1 MVDIGYTT
9 APGDYQD
16 YTYTSTLVATKLTAD
31 QTGNLQS
38 LSIYM
43 RGTGGGNVTLGLYSH
58 DAANN
63 RPGTLLA
70 TTASTA
76 SSATNAYQTIA
87 TTTSPAVSSGT
98 VYWIVYEF
106 SAQAANLVDYD
117 LGITGARYGTYSQAY
132 GDLPAT
138 WPGALSYAYDELA
151 NMVYGTLSSE
161 TPNTGSAAFSPFAA
175 SGEGAVGE
183 APIPFCAEVSTIA
196 SGTTSVTANM
206 PATREANRI
215 LVAFLES
222 ANQVISV
229 SNGNGLTWTETYAQQ
244 GTGTAGGTAATRL
257 AAYWARDN
265 GTAGAPTFACASGNH
280 VCVSVAAFVGC
291 IESGSPIH
299 VSYGSVKT
307 PASTSVSIP
316 GGTTTV
322 DDCLIVAAAS
332 KQTDSAAE
340 QFSGFANS
348 SLGGVTKVIDIGTT
362 TGNGGGYAVATGTLA
377 TAGTFNATT
386 ATGPSSTNGNISF
399 ALLPKE
405 TGGPTGV
412 GTAAFSPFAASGE
425 GGVSVN
431 GVGTAAFSSFAA
443 DGRQSPPPV
452 SGSGAAALS
461 SFAASGTGTV
471 TPVGGQVQV
480 DLLGDPLAATG
491 TTFYADYGPCAFV
504 DVVTGDLVWIQ
515 DDGGTSLL
523 VYVQTGQDVAPAL
536 VATVTTSLGGIK
548 ACAQGSTG
556 TVHVCGDYAG
566 GFQYSRLTLT
576 RSGDH
581 VTGVTSATAPFGMP
595 TMNNSLGG
603 TPWGCVMAVIPNENG
618 VERIFVARVDGSDS
632 TQYCSA
638 VTHGPITASA
648 TADFTTLSGTANAWT
663 KFPTQTASVNV
674 GAPYCFSIV
683 IERND
688 STGSSF
694 FVVCG
699 ASSRGDVANYACSL
713 VGFLCTPDSGTT
725 WTFNAGS
732 PRTLAAES
740 YESMCGGTCR
750 DADGNAYFLWTSR
763 STDSGPVTVGLS
775 KVAIDGTF
783 TANWISTT
791 ANYGGELRGYPAVCS
806 DGTVILALDPGD
818 TGNSGTRPEIKVY
831 SKGAWHSYW
840 GASTQWGTLGWVT
853 HGSRGWVDGLLWSVG
868 DSAYPA
874 QSCLGSVRRRTGSEV
889 GVFYTNYSDPSV
901 SSAGGTTTA
910 PTYPD
915 AVPDANTQYVLIT
928 GQKPSTANSGTITL
942 PGGWTELGSI
952 FGAGG
957 YGETLGLG
965 TGNVNLKIGVL
976 DTPTG
981 DESGS
986 TTVGLA
992 TNNVAWSLMVRADK
1006 MGSGPWEYAATTGSD
1021 VTGGATLSVAYGDTI
1036 DLAPGDLVVVG
1047 WCQPTNVTTRFTAPT
1062 LTAAG
1067 FTFGRV
1073 TTVAR
1078 PTSATGNT
1086 IGGLV
1091 CFARVLTGSGAAAVT
1106 FAAVAGGVTTN
1117 VRGGSVLV
1125 RLRRQT
1131 VAAPRRSAFSVKCL
1145 FKCLR

>member
-1 MVDIGYTT
+1 MADIGYTT

-16 YTYTSTLVATKLTAD
+16 YTYSSVLVATKLTAGAD
-31 QTGNLQS
+31 GNLQS
-38 LSIYM
+38 LSLYM
-43 RGTGGGNVTLGLYSH
+43 RGTGGGNITMGLYSH
-58 DAANN
+58 DAGNN
-63 RPGTLLA
+63 RPGTRLA
-70 TTASTA
+70 TTASVA
-76 SSATNAYQTIA
+76 CSVTNAYQTIA
-87 TTTSPAVSSGT
+87 TTTNPAVTSGT
-98 VYWIVYEF
+98 VYWIVYEH
-106 SAQAANLVDYD
+106 STDAANLVDYD
-117 LGITGARYGTYSQAY
+117 LGVTGAYYGYASQAY
-132 GDLPAT
+132 GALPAT
-138 WPGALSYAYDELA
+138 WPGAFAGSQDQLA
-151 NMVYGTLSSE
+151 IMVYGTLSSE

-175 SGEGAVGE
+175 SGEGTVGE
-183 APIPFCAEVSTIA
+183 PPIPFCAEVSTVA

-222 ANQVISV
+222 ANQAISV
-229 SNGNGLTWTETYAQQ
+229 SNGNGLTWEETYAQQ

-257 AAYWARDN
+257 AAYWARDD
-265 GTAGAPTFACASGNH
+265 GTSGAPTFACTSGNH
-280 VCVSVAAFVGC
+280 VCVSIAAFVGC
-291 IESGSPIH
+291 VESGSPIH

-322 DDCLIVAAAS
+322 DKCLIVAAAS
-332 KQTDSAAE
+332 KQTDSAAA
-340 QFSGFANS
+340 QFSGFGNS
-348 SLGGVTKVIDIGTT
+348 SLGGVTKIIDGGTT

-405 TGGPTGV
+405 TGGPTGT
-412 GTAAFSPFAASGE
+412 GTAAFSPFEAAGT
-425 GGVSVN
+425 GGVSVS
-431 GVGTAAFSSFAA
+431 GVGNAAFSSFAA

-452 SGSGAAALS
+452 SGTGTAAFS
-461 SFAASGTGTV
+461 PFAASGTGTV
-471 TPVGGQVQV
+471 TPTGGQVQV

-504 DVVTGDLVWIQ
+504 DVITGDLVWIQ

-536 VATVTTSLGGIK
+536 VATVITSLGGIK

-603 TPWGCVMAVIPNENG
+603 TPWSCAMAVIPNEDG
-618 VERIFVARVDGSDS
+618 VERVFVARLDGSDS
-632 TQYCSA
+632 TQYCAA

-648 TADFTTLSGTANAWT
+648 TADFTTLSGTSNAWT

-674 GAPYCFSIV
+674 GVPYCFSIS
-683 IERND
+683 IERNQ
-688 STGSSF
+688 STGSDF
-694 FVVCG
+694 FVTCG

-713 VGFLCTPDSGTT
+713 VGFLCTADSGTT
-725 WTFNAGS
+725 WTVNTGS

-740 YESMCGGTCR
+740 YESMCGNSCR

-763 STDSGPVTVGLS
+763 SSDSGPVTVGLS
-775 KVAIDGTF
+775 KVAADGTF

-791 ANYGGELRGYPAVCS
+791 ASYGGEIRGYPAVCS

-818 TGNSGTRPEIKVY
+818 TGASGTRPEIKVY

-901 SSAGGTTTA
+901 SSAGGTTTS

-915 AVPDANTQYVLIT
+915 AVPDENTQYVLVT
-928 GQKPSTANSGTITL
+928 GQKPSTANGGTITL
-942 PGGWTELGSI
+942 PEGWTERGSI
-952 FGAGG
+952 SGAGG
-957 YGETLGLG
+957 YGETLGSG
-965 TGNVNLKIGVL
+965 TGNVNLKIGTL
-976 DTPTG
+976 DAPTG
-981 DESGS
+981 DESGPVN
-986 TTVGLA
+986 VGLSV
-992 TNNVAWSLMVRADK
+992 NNVAWSLMVRVDS
-1006 MGSGPWEYAATTGSD
+1006 MGGTWGYASTTGSD
-1021 VTGGATLSVAYGDTI
+1021 ETSGSALSVTYGDTV
-1036 DLAPGDLVVVG
+1036 DLAPGDLIVVG

-1062 LTAAG
+1062 LTAEG

-1078 PTSATGNT
+1078 PTSPTGNT

-1091 CFARVLTGSGAAAVT
+1091 CFARVLTGSGAAAIT
-1106 FAAVAGGVTTN
+1106 FGAVAGGVTTN

-1131 VAAPRRSAFSVKCL
+1131 TPAVRRSAFSVRCL
-1145 FKCLR
+1145 VKCLR